1 MSTFNNKC
9 PVCGS
14 KIHVI
19 NVTVR
24 CDETFAESGWS
35 IKATPENTH
44 GSESFSCPK
53 CEVTIPADWVYK
65 DMTEKEAQ
73 KLMGKWGA
81 NPLSIH
87 NNKPLPKE
95 GGKPSKK
102 DSARTTE
109 PSSPSTAPTES
120 ATPKAAGKRRLTS
133 SAVKT
138 DTPSSSPAPI
148 ESTQAKAEDSDDSIF
163 T

>member
-24 CDETFAESGWS
+24 CDETFSESGWS
-35 IKATPENTH
+35 IKATHENTN

-81 NPLSIH
+81 NVMLIH
-87 NNKPLPKE
+87 NLKPLPEE

-102 DSARTTE
+102 DSARTME
-109 PSSPSTAPTES
+109 PSSPSTAPTGS
-120 ATPKAAGKRRLTS
+120 KTRKGAGKRRLTS
-133 SAVKT
+133 SDAKT
-138 DTPSSSPAPI
+138 DTPSSSPAPQ
-148 ESTQAKAEDSDDSIF
+148 ELKPLETTSDDSIF
-163 T
+163 A